1 MPGPT
6 FFNPPF
12 SVQHPTNHS
21 YAVGVI
27 STNKSA
33 YTSMGPMATQTD
45 VMVFPLPTLPLI
57 GIGIWTVPNR
67 RTYVNGVA
75 TVGQASSGLAL
86 KINTVPVPAVTTIE
100 GPIYPTVG
108 APRVHTR

>member
-12 SVQHPTNHS
+12 SVLHPTNNS
-21 YAVGVI
+21 FAVGVI
-27 STNKSA
+27 STNKRA
-33 YTSMGPMATQTD
+33 YTAQGPMATQAD
-45 VMVFPLPTLPLI
+45 VLIFPLPLPPAQY
-57 GIGIWTVPNR
+57 GIGMWTVANR

-75 TVGQASSGLAL
+75 TIGQSSNGLAITITPPL
-86 KINTVPVPAVTTIE
+86 PVVTPE